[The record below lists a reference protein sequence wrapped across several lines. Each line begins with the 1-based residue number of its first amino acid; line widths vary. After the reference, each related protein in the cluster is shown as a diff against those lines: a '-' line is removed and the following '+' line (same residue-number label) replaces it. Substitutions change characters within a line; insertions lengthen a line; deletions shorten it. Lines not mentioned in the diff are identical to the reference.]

1 MFLGG
6 LMENKYPVY
15 HWRVKSH
22 WLSGTTSF
30 DDVYIALPD
39 LELARDFIQAHVRL
53 HYATSDIRVAT
64 SVSLMNIIPQVET
77 LPAAYRLES
86 EAVWGEQDVLDMYP
100 TIRNYWVSKGFTDI
114 RIMPCRP
121 VDEDCLYLDGKWH
134 SYCRHAH
141 EWMQPEDLCAELKPR
156 PAKQRR
162 RKYTV

>member
-39 LELARDFIQAHVRL
+39 LELARDFIQAHVWL

-77 LPAAYRLES
+77 SLRRTAWKVKPFGANK
-86 EAVWGEQDVLDMYP
+86 MYW
-100 TIRNYWVSKGFTDI
+100 TCTLLFVIIG
-114 RIMPCRP
+114 
-121 VDEDCLYLDGKWH
+121 
-134 SYCRHAH
+134 
-141 EWMQPEDLCAELKPR
+141 
-156 PAKQRR
+156 
-162 RKYTV
+162 